1 MLSGSLAFKKWIV
14 LVTCCDGMIPDQ
26 KKKINKLKG
35 RRPYL
40 ALLLEGLQSVVSGRP
55 EK

>member
-1 MLSGSLAFKKWIV
+1 
-14 LVTCCDGMIPDQ
+14 MIPDKNQ
-26 KKKINKLKG
+26 LKG
-35 RRPYL
+35 RRSYL